1 MCTDCEAII
10 SEHKRQM
17 YRLRVCLIME
27 RAGKPTA
34 NLSIR
39 ALKYIADSYRLRM
52 DVSSCAKYLGA
63 FEEVWK
69 NENHSVQPA

>member
-10 SEHKRQM
+10 SEYKRQA
-17 YRLRVCLIME
+17 YRMRVCLIME

-39 ALKYIADSYRLRM
+39 ALKYIADSFKVGMLPI
-52 DVSSCAKYLGA
+52 DCAKYLGA
-63 FEEVWK
+63 FEEVW
-69 NENHSVQPA
+69 NATNSENS